1 MEHKKIKI
9 IGTRRKE
16 LMRKKRDKTL
26 INKNYANLLFFFFT
40 QIMVGDRATIWT
52 FFPRKKG

>member
-16 LMRKKRDKTL
+16 LMRKKRDKAL
-26 INKNYANLLFFFFT
+26 INKNYANLLFFFLL
-40 QIMVGDRATIWT
+40 RSW
-52 FFPRKKG
+52 

>member
-1 MEHKKIKI
+1 
-9 IGTRRKE
+9 
-16 LMRKKRDKTL
+16 MRKKRDKTL